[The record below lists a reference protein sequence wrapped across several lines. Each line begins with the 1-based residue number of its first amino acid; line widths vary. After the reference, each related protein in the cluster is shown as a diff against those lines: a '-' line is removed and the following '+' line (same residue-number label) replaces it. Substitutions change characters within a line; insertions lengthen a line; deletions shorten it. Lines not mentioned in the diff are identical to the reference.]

1 MPNLRGASP
10 VGRVGGGRSDAARTD
25 GSRRFPQRPRVEKDH
40 GLRSG
45 INWWSW
51 QVITCIYNLNSYPN

>member
-1 MPNLRGASP
+1 MPNLQGASP

-25 GSRRFPQRPRVEKDH
+25 GSRRFPQRRRVGKDH

-51 QVITCIYNLNSYPN
+51 QAVSTR